1 MWYDNTAKSER
12 KQMQVNMWWLR
23 WDKVRDVWM
32 CGAMVKGEGDKERI
46 FTESFCSAEKDEA
59 IDYALT
65 HTSPTT
71 QKAWKG
77 HGGNAGALSGV
88 RGKVQGGDFHSRLD
102 KKVKLYRA
110 AASKESRKAR
120 LAKRIRE
127 NKDA

>member
-1 MWYDNTAKSER
+1 MWYDNTAKSES

-23 WDKVRDVWM
+23 WDRAREVWM
-32 CGAMVKGEGDKERI
+32 CGAMVKGPADKERI
-46 FTESFCSAEKDEA
+46 FTESFCSAEKDDA
-59 IDYALT
+59 ISYALT
-65 HTSPTT
+65 HISPTT

-77 HGGNAGALSGV
+77 NGGNTGALSGV

-102 KKVKLYRA
+102 NKVKLYRS

-120 LAKRIRE
+120 LAKKIQE

>member
-1 MWYDNTAKSER
+1 MWYDNTTKSET

-23 WDKVRDVWM
+23 WDRTRQVWM
-32 CGAMVKGEGDKERI
+32 CGAMVKGVGDKERV

-71 QKAWKG
+71 SKAWKG
-77 HGGNAGALSGV
+77 NGGNTGALAGV
-88 RGKVQGGDFHSRLD
+88 RGKARGGDFHSRLD
-102 KKVKLYRA
+102 NKVKLYRA

-120 LAKRIRE
+120 LAKQIRE